1 MELGHGERGGKMD
14 WLIFLSW
21 ALDGVI
27 LLNVVLAI
35 VVIFTERRDP
45 GAAWAW
51 LLVLFFLPVLGFIV
65 YLFFGRLLKDENFY
79 NLSEE
84 EQSYHSRQ
92 INSQIERI
100 QSGAAEYDDELLK
113 KHKQLLIMNLQA
125 SRSLISFY
133 NDMNVLSEGVQK
145 FDTMIGDI
153 GNAQEEVNIQYYIIK
168 RDALGKRLLDAL
180 LERAKA
186 GVKVRLLYD
195 GFGSRSLKEAD
206 FKELIAHGGEVQIF
220 FPSALGFINLRVNNR
235 NHRKVCIIDGK
246 VGYIGGFNV
255 GTEYLGEVKKFGYWR
270 DVHLRI
276 VGDVVQHIQERFI
289 LDWNYSNQH
298 KKRDDIFCF
307 PQHDVKSMS
316 PMQIVTSGPNS
327 HTEHLKNMMIKMI
340 SSAEREVFIQTPY
353 FIPDKSFM
361 DACKMALLS
370 GVKMHIMI
378 PGKPDHPFVMWGS
391 WSFLGELLDYGA
403 DVYLYDRGF
412 LHSKTLTVDGE
423 ISTVGTTNLDARSF
437 RLNFEINALV
447 FNRGVALELES
458 LFESDTANCRKLTK
472 ELYAKRNW
480 TIKFR
485 EGFSRLLS
493 PIL

>member
-1 MELGHGERGGKMD
+1 MD
-14 WLIFLSW
+14 WLVFWSW
-21 ALDGVI
+21 MLDGII
-27 LLNVVLAI
+27 LLNIVLAI
-35 VVIFTERRDP
+35 VVIFIERRDP
-45 GAAWAW
+45 GATWAW
-51 LLVLFFLPVLGFIV
+51 LLILFFLPVIGFIV
-65 YLFFGRLLKDENFY
+65 YLFFGRLLKDRNFY

-84 EQSYHSRQ
+84 EQSYHTRQ
-92 INSQIERI
+92 VNSQIERI

-113 KHKQLLIMNLQA
+113 KHEQLLVMNLQS
-125 SRSLISFY
+125 SRSLVSFY
-133 NDMNVLSEGVQK
+133 NEMHVLSEGVQK
-145 FDTMIGDI
+145 FDAMIEDI
-153 GNAQEEVNIQYYIIK
+153 GKAREEVNIQYYIIK

-195 GFGSRSLKEAD
+195 GFGSRGLKESD
-206 FKELIAHGGEVQIF
+206 FKELIQHNGEVQIF

-235 NHRKVCIIDGK
+235 NHRKVCIIDGEI
-246 VGYIGGFNV
+246 GYIGGFNV

-270 DVHLRI
+270 DVHLR
-276 VGDVVQHIQERFI
+276 VEGDAIQHIQDRFI
-289 LDWNYSNQH
+289 LDWNYANQY
-298 KKRDDIFCF
+298 KKREDIFCF
-307 PQHDVKSMS
+307 PQHEIKNLS
-316 PMQIVTSGPNS
+316 PVQIVTSGPNS

-403 DVYLYDRGF
+403 DVYLFDRGF

-447 FNRGVALELES
+447 FNRRVALELES
-458 LFESDTANCRKLTK
+458 LFESDAAQCRKLTK
-472 ELYAKRNW
+472 ELYAERNW
-480 TIKFR
+480 TVKLR
-485 EGFSRLLS
+485 EGFARLLS

>member
-1 MELGHGERGGKMD
+1 MD
-14 WLIFLSW
+14 WSIFWSW
-21 ALDGVI
+21 ALNGVI

-65 YLFFGRLLKDENFY
+65 YLFFGRLLKDKNFY

-206 FKELIAHGGEVQIF
+206 FKELIAYGGEVQIF

-307 PQHDVKSMS
+307 PQHDVKSLS

-447 FNRGVALELES
+447 FNRRVAHELES
-458 LFESDTANCRKLTK
+458 LFESDATSCRKLTK
-472 ELYAKRNW
+472 ELYAERNW
-480 TIKFR
+480 TIKLR
-485 EGFSRLLS
+485 EGIARLLS

>member
-1 MELGHGERGGKMD
+1 M
-14 WLIFLSW
+14 
-21 ALDGVI
+21 
-27 LLNVVLAI
+27 
-35 VVIFTERRDP
+35 
-45 GAAWAW
+45 
-51 LLVLFFLPVLGFIV
+51 
-65 YLFFGRLLKDENFY
+65 
-79 NLSEE
+79 
-84 EQSYHSRQ
+84 
-92 INSQIERI
+92 
-100 QSGAAEYDDELLK
+100 LK
-113 KHKQLLIMNLQA
+113 KHKQLLIMNLQS
-125 SRSLISFY
+125 SRSQISFY
-133 NDMNVLSEGVQK
+133 NEMDVLSEGVQK
-145 FDTMIGDI
+145 FDTMIADI
-153 GNAQEEVNIQYYIIK
+153 GRAQEEVNIQYYIIK

-186 GVKVRLLYD
+186 GIKIRLLYD
-195 GFGSRSLKEAD
+195 GFGSRSLKRID
-206 FKELIAHGGEVQIF
+206 FKELIEHGGKVQIF
-220 FPSALGFINLRVNNR
+220 FPSSFGFINFRVNNR

-276 VGDVVQHIQERFI
+276 EGDVVQHIQERFI
-289 LDWNYSNQH
+289 LDWNYSNQQ
-298 KKRDDIFCF
+298 KNRDDLFCF
-307 PQHDVKSMS
+307 PQHDVKSLS
-316 PMQIVTSGPNS
+316 PMQIITSGPNS

-340 SSAEREVFIQTPY
+340 LSAEREVFIQTPY

-378 PGKPDHPFVMWGS
+378 PGKPDHLFVMWGS

-412 LHSKTLTVDGE
+412 LHSKTLTIDSE

-447 FNRGVALELES
+447 FNRMVALELES
-458 LFESDTANCRKLTK
+458 LFESDTASCRKLTK
-472 ELYAKRNW
+472 ELYAQRNW

-485 EGFSRLLS
+485 EGVSRLLS

>member
-1 MELGHGERGGKMD
+1 MD
-14 WLIFLSW
+14 WLIVLSW
-21 ALDGVI
+21 TLDGII
-27 LLNVVLAI
+27 LLNIVLAI
-35 VVIFTERRDP
+35 VVIFTERRDA
-45 GAAWAW
+45 GATWAW
-51 LLVLFFLPVLGFIV
+51 LLILFFLPVIGFIV
-65 YLFFGRLLKDENFY
+65 YLFFGRLLKDRNFY

-84 EQSYHSRQ
+84 EQSYHTRQ
-92 INSQIERI
+92 VNSQIERI

-113 KHKQLLIMNLQA
+113 KHKQLLIMNLQS
-125 SRSLISFY
+125 SRSLVSFY
-133 NDMNVLSEGVQK
+133 NDMDVLSEGVQK
-145 FDTMIGDI
+145 FDAMIEDI
-153 GNAQEEVNIQYYIIK
+153 GNAREEVHIQYYIIK

-195 GFGSRSLKEAD
+195 GLGSKSLKESD
-206 FKELIAHGGEVQIF
+206 FKELVEHNGEVQIF
-220 FPSALGFINLRVNNR
+220 FPSVLGFINLQVNNR
-235 NHRKVCIIDGK
+235 NHRKVCIIDGA

-270 DVHLRI
+270 DVHLR
-276 VGDVVQHIQERFI
+276 VEGDVVQYIQDRFI

-298 KKRDDIFCF
+298 KKREDVFCF
-307 PQHDVKSMS
+307 PQHEIKSLS

-327 HTEHLKNMMIKMI
+327 HTEHLKNLMIKMI

-403 DVYLYDRGF
+403 DVYLFDRGF

-447 FNRGVALELES
+447 FNRRVALELES
-458 LFESDTANCRKLTK
+458 LFESDAASCRKLTK
-472 ELYAKRNW
+472 ELYAERNW
-480 TIKFR
+480 TIKLR
-485 EGFSRLLS
+485 EGIARLLS